1 MRRVADYSKWPER
14 RLNVSSLL
22 LDARN
27 PRIPPGTD
35 EPSQRQLI
43 EELIEHDNVYELA
56 REMATSGFDP
66 LELLVGIDDDG
77 RTIILEG
84 NRRLAAL
91 KVLEKPDLAPER
103 FVKRLKQL
111 AQSDGIPGRVRVLVA
126 PSRDDAA
133 PLILRKHTREQIQR
147 WSPLM
152 QARFYQSLT
161 ESGITIKEMAKRYG
175 VAPGEIASFL
185 RLDSMYR
192 LARSMDLPA
201 DIARAVNDPR
211 EFPASVLE
219 RLIDTRDFRT
229 FLGVDFDAE
238 GGVTAKVNAKDF
250 RKAYSRVLSDIAAKR
265 IDTRT
270 VNKAQDTS
278 TYIEKHWAGLKPK
291 PQQKTLSLDELAGKA
306 AASATA
312 TEQPSK
318 ASAAATRATTGRPI
332 PPGLRCTI
340 SDDRVREIF
349 KELKSLTPKRYANAH
364 AVLLRILLE
373 LAVNHYVTE
382 TGGMKPLLE
391 KAAKEKK
398 GADWSPSLRQ
408 MLRPLLED
416 ANFKARPLAR
426 KAVNRL
432 LNDDGKSTLS
442 VETLDGFVHNN
453 FEWPDERQIQ
463 RMWNAL
469 KDVLVIVLSEPT
481 SAPPVPPSKK

>member
-14 RLNVSSLL
+14 SLSVSSLL

-27 PRIPPGTD
+27 PRIPSGAT
-35 EPSQRQLI
+35 ELSQRQLI
-43 EELIEHDNVYELA
+43 EELIEHDNVYDLA
-56 REMATSGFDP
+56 RDIATNGFDP
-66 LELLVGIDDDG
+66 LELLVGVEDG
-77 RTIILEG
+77 DRTVILEG

-91 KVLEKPDLAPER
+91 KVLEKPDLAPQR
-103 FVKRLKQL
+103 FVKRLKEL
-111 AQSDGIPGRVRVLVA
+111 AESDGIPLRVRVLLA
-126 PSRDDAA
+126 PSRDAAA

-152 QARFYQSLT
+152 QARFYHSLT
-161 ESGITIKEMAKRYG
+161 ESGISLKEMAKRYG
-175 VAPGEIASFL
+175 VAAGEIASFL

-192 LARSMDLPA
+192 LARSMDLPD
-201 DIARAVNDPR
+201 DIAATVRDPR

-219 RLIDTRDFRT
+219 RLIDTRDFRA
-229 FLGVDFDAE
+229 FLGIEFDSE
-238 GGVTAKVNAKDF
+238 GGVTAKVNPKDF
-250 RKAYSRVLSDIAAKR
+250 RKAYGRVLSDIASKR

-270 VNKAQDTS
+270 VNRGEDTSKYIETHWSHIKPKAQS
-278 TYIEKHWAGLKPK
+278 
-291 PQQKTLSLDELAGKA
+291 KTVSLEELAGTTRY
-306 AASATA
+306 TA
-312 TEQPSK
+312 TPGDERPIKPLAPK
-318 ASAAATRATTGRPI
+318 ARATGARPI
-332 PPGLRCTI
+332 PQGLRCTI
-340 SDDRVREIF
+340 NDDRVREVF
-349 KELKSLTPKRYANAH
+349 RELKTLVPKRYPNAH

-373 LAVNHYVTE
+373 LSVNHYVTE

-391 KAAKEKK
+391 KAAKDKK
-398 GADWSPSLRQ
+398 GPDWSPSLRQ

-426 KAVNRL
+426 KAVTRL

-469 KDVLVIVLSEPT
+469 KDVLLIVLNEPA
-481 SAPPVPPSKK
+481 APPSTPGKK